1 MDKTERSEPAA
12 HAVGIPV
19 QRMVRPG
26 AEARPLV
33 ERLRLHD
40 DERLYEEAD
49 LLMSEAA
56 DEIER
61 QRNNADNL
69 RQQVDD
75 LTAEIQRLRA
85 ALEVSQAATNAAI
98 SKAQFQAASNAELNA
113 LHDQVRRLKAEA
125 CRRLNDEFGA

>member
-1 MDKTERSEPAA
+1 MAKTERSEPAA

-19 QRMVRPG
+19 QRMVRPV

-49 LLMSEAA
+49 ILMSEAA

-61 QRNNADNL
+61 QRNNADNF
-69 RQQVDD
+69 RQQVEDKTVE
-75 LTAEIQRLRA
+75 LQRLRA
-85 ALEVSQAATNAAI
+85 DAMALRELLRNSQTAVCVANRTLVLDDMPGKI
-98 SKAQFQAASNAELNA
+98 
-113 LHDQVRRLKAEA
+113 AEA
-125 CRRLNDEFGA
+125 LFRTAYLRA